1 MKTFRAFGPT
11 IGKSKLS
18 RKFINTINTQIDKS
32 IITKKNDYSSKLAS
46 QIKNEL
52 KFLMNLLTII
62 DQSYLKIVK
71 LN

>member
-1 MKTFRAFGPT
+1 MKTFRPFGPI

-18 RKFINTINTQIDKS
+18 KKFINIINTQINKS

-52 KFLMNLLTII
+52 KVPNSFIKKI
-62 DQSYLKIVK
+62 YLK
-71 LN
+71 N